1 MEHERIW
8 SVSQAGGAAFRKR
21 TSAGA
26 LTKALD
32 LIRGG
37 ATGVCIIEPSG
48 RHVYPSQ
55 FDKLDAWSSPGHL
68 SEDLVA

>member
-1 MEHERIW
+1 MEPERVW
-8 SVSQAGGAAFRKR
+8 SVSQAGGVAFRER
-21 TSAGA
+21 TPTGA

-48 RHVYPSQ
+48 RYVYPSQ
-55 FDKLDAWSSPGHL
+55 FDKLDAWLSPGHL